1 MIELRLYL
9 QSHKM
14 GWPFL
19 EPVEPS
25 EVPDYYN
32 IIKDPMG
39 KSNNSVYYMPGVV
52 PGPSLVVAIIQHLCV
67 AFHTHGPNQKFLFCT
82 F

>member
-1 MIELRLYL
+1 MLTFCL

-19 EPVEPS
+19 EAVDPN
-25 EVPDYYN
+25 EVPDYYQ

-39 KSNNSVYYMPGVV
+39 MCLNS
-52 PGPSLVVAIIQHLCV
+52 
-67 AFHTHGPNQKFLFCT
+67 FTHS
-82 F
+82 